1 MTKPCILCCA
11 ITGSLPTKANN
22 PAVPISIAEQVESS
36 HAAFEAGASIIHC
49 HVRADDD
56 SPTSDPDRFA
66 LLKEGQRDLRQDN
79 LSIRNQI
86 HSMQGDINGLRGAFA
101 QMDQRLDRI
110 ENRLELRELAEAQAR
125 FEPHP

>member
-1 MTKPCILCCA
+1 MAT
-11 ITGSLPTKANN
+11 
-22 PAVPISIAEQVESS
+22 VD
-36 HAAFEAGASIIHC
+36 
-49 HVRADDD
+49 ADLVYEVLKRIQADI
-56 SPTSDPDRFA
+56 A

>member
-1 MTKPCILCCA
+1 MATVDADLVYEILKR
-11 ITGSLPTKANN
+11 IQMD
-22 PAVPISIAEQVESS
+22 I
-36 HAAFEAGASIIHC
+36 
-49 HVRADDD
+49 
-56 SPTSDPDRFA
+56 A

-86 HSMQGDINGLRGAFA
+86 HSMQGDINSLRGAFA

>member
-1 MTKPCILCCA
+1 MAT
-11 ITGSLPTKANN
+11 
-22 PAVPISIAEQVESS
+22 VD
-36 HAAFEAGASIIHC
+36 
-49 HVRADDD
+49 ADLVYEVLKRIQADI
-56 SPTSDPDRFA
+56 A

-86 HSMQGDINGLRGAFA
+86 HSMQGDINGLRASVGHLE
-101 QMDQRLDRI
+101 QRLDRI

>member
-1 MTKPCILCCA
+1 MAT
-11 ITGSLPTKANN
+11 
-22 PAVPISIAEQVESS
+22 VD
-36 HAAFEAGASIIHC
+36 
-49 HVRADDD
+49 ADLVYEVLKRIQADI
-56 SPTSDPDRFA
+56 A

-125 FEPHP
+125 FEAHP